1 MNKELELLHN
11 ATIALGF
18 VNMKLAIAQQ
28 ALEKLACLGNG
39 DIPGNSV
46 GNCIAQE
53 ALELMKEA
61 HNPPEPEPEQS
72 RIVRAH

>member
-1 MNKELELLHN
+1 MGTRMNKELELLHN

-28 ALEKLACLGNG
+28 ALEKIVDG
-39 DIPGNSV
+39 DSQQDDKL
-46 GNCIAQE
+46 IAQE

>member
-28 ALEKLACLGNG
+28 ALEKIVDG
-39 DIPGNSV
+39 DSQQDDKL
-46 GNCIAQE
+46 IAQE

-61 HNPPEPEPEQS
+61 HNPPEQEPEQS

>member
-28 ALEKLACLGNG
+28 ALEKIVDG
-39 DIPGNSV
+39 DSQQDDKL
-46 GNCIAQE
+46 IAQE

>member
-28 ALEKLACLGNG
+28 ALEKIVDG
-39 DIPGNSV
+39 DSQQDDKL
-46 GNCIAQE
+46 IAQD

>member
-1 MNKELELLHN
+1 MTVRDITIVITAASAINIVTFFFGLVRGYKMGLNK
-11 ATIALGF
+11 
-18 VNMKLAIAQQ
+18 
-28 ALEKLACLGNG
+28 
-39 DIPGNSV
+39 
-46 GNCIAQE
+46 